1 MNLSIFEA
9 VMLLCFGFAWPLS
22 IIKSIK
28 SKSTKGKSL
37 LFLIVIAIGYVA
49 GIIHKVLYS
58 TDIVMALYIINACLV
73 LADIVLY
80 FINRKREK
88 FAQTQ

>member
-9 VMLLCFGFAWPLS
+9 LMLICFGFAWPLS

-28 SKSTKGKSL
+28 SKSTKGKSI
-37 LFLIVIAIGYVA
+37 LFLFVIAIGYIS
-49 GIIHKVLYS
+49 GIIHKILYS
-58 TDIVMALYIINACLV
+58 ADLVLVLYIINACMV
-73 LADIVLY
+73 AADIVLY

-88 FAQTQ
+88 LAQTL